1 MLQIPVCSNESSS
14 QEVAL
19 KGLMGLQCSCGD
31 IGDGSFS
38 IKVFLAA
45 ATPCVLLLAVFVPGT
60 GASG

>member
-31 IGDGSFS
+31 GSFS

-45 ATPCVLLLAVFVPGT
+45 ATPCILLLAVFVPGT
-60 GASG
+60 GASV